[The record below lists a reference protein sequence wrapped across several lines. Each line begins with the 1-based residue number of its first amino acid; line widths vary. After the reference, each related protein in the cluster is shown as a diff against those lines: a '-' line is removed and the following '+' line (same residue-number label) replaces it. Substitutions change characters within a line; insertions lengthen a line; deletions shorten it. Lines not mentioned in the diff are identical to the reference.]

1 MEELKKQ
8 QILNTAMNVFKE
20 KGYTSSSMQD
30 IAEACGMAKGSIY
43 KVFPSKEDLFTEVFV
58 TCHQRMFD
66 QASELDRAERQE
78 DLTPK
83 EKFRRKVEFQIQYM
97 IENYFFM
104 IEFKEFPI
112 KDNEKFI
119 SVWKKKRATLLLWHK
134 DCFME
139 AYGDSIQRYVWD
151 IVAIF
156 RGLLKE
162 YLSHVIQKV
171 IALPMP
177 DLALFI
183 VERMDAVVIDMTST
197 KPEPVLKETN
207 IYFNHLNPIDLKTQQ
222 ETIREFLQSFS
233 LKISELKKPETVR
246 KELLEVVSLFEKELE
261 QETPNTT
268 LLHVLTTYLETI
280 SELRPYV
287 RQLNLMI

>member
-1 MEELKKQ
+1 MMEELKKQ

-119 SVWKKKRATLLLWHK
+119 SVWKKKELCCSYGIRIVSWKPMAIVSK
-134 DCFME
+134 DMF
-139 AYGDSIQRYVWD
+139 GI
-151 IVAIF
+151 
-156 RGLLKE
+156 L
-162 YLSHVIQKV
+162 
-171 IALPMP
+171 
-177 DLALFI
+177 
-183 VERMDAVVIDMTST
+183 
-197 KPEPVLKETN
+197 
-207 IYFNHLNPIDLKTQQ
+207 
-222 ETIREFLQSFS
+222 
-233 LKISELKKPETVR
+233 
-246 KELLEVVSLFEKELE
+246 
-261 QETPNTT
+261 
-268 LLHVLTTYLETI
+268 
-280 SELRPYV
+280 
-287 RQLNLMI
+287 